1 MRPLPLGQYVG
12 VLSHSGSRGL
22 GAGIAEYYT
31 KFAKNGCQLPAEAQH
46 LAWLGL
52 GTEAGQEYWA
62 AMNLAGD
69 YASACHDQIHR
80 CLARALGEKPLAKV
94 KNHHNFAWK
103 ERLADGREV
112 ITHRKGATPASADML
127 GIIPGSMT
135 APGFIVRGRGAAASL
150 SSASHGAGRRLSRAR
165 AKAEIGEADL
175 RRQLTNHGVELL
187 GGGLDE
193 APQAYK
199 DIHTVMASQHGIGGH
214 TWFLHAQN
222 RADGRR
228 LKKSSVGVN
237 PLSLTIA

>member
-1 MRPLPLGQYVG
+1 VRPLPLGQYVG

-31 KFAKNGCQLPAEAQH
+31 KFPKNGCQLPAEAQH

-80 CLARALGEKPLAKV
+80 RLARALGEKPLAKV

-135 APGFIVRGRGAAASL
+135 APGFIVRGRGAAAAAA
-150 SSASHGAGRRLSRAR
+150 SASHGAGGCRAPAPR
-165 AKAEIGEADL
+165 PKSAKLTCAGSSPTTAWSCSAVASTKL
-175 RRQLTNHGVELL
+175 RRPTKTST
-187 GGGLDE
+187 
-193 APQAYK
+193 P
-199 DIHTVMASQHGIGGH
+199 
-214 TWFLHAQN
+214 
-222 RADGRR
+222 
-228 LKKSSVGVN
+228 
-237 PLSLTIA
+237 